1 MNVRTAVEVLL
12 HALHTVRYVAHVWA
26 TFMVSA

>member
-12 HALHTVRYVAHVWA
+12 HAPHTVGHVAHAWESLTV
-26 TFMVSA
+26 

>member
-12 HALHTVRYVAHVWA
+12 HAPHTVGHVAHAWE
-26 TFMVSA
+26 TFMVSV